1 MSLSLDFNILIV
13 ELVSSISL
21 EASFWRALIFI
32 LRDLLASIS
41 FSRAVFKVLASL
53 AKSDSPFV
61 SLHSEAFS
69 LVPRVSLA

>member
-41 FSRAVFKVLASL
+41 FSRSVFKVLASL
-53 AKSDSPFV
+53 AK
-61 SLHSEAFS
+61 
-69 LVPRVSLA
+69 